1 MRAGIYRRHKTNRGA
16 HMEETEALK
25 QTVVDP
31 LEEIDRITERVIE
44 RLADEDVPLS
54 IADLIRLLELRREL
68 AKSQPG
74 RIRVRWID
82 ECQPTPEE

>member
-1 MRAGIYRRHKTNRGA
+1 
-16 HMEETEALK
+16 MEKTEALK

-31 LEEIDRITERVIE
+31 LEEIDRVTARVME

-54 IADLIRLLELRREL
+54 VADLMRLLELRREL

-74 RIRVRWID
+74 RITVRWID
-82 ECQPTPEE
+82 ECQPTSEE

>member
-1 MRAGIYRRHKTNRGA
+1 MRAGIDRRHKTNRGA
-16 HMEETEALK
+16 HVEDAEALK

-31 LEEIDRITERVIE
+31 VEEIDRITERILE

-54 IADLIRLLELRREL
+54 VADLMRLLELRREL

-74 RIRVRWID
+74 RMTVRLID
-82 ECQPTPEE
+82 ECRPTPEE

>member
-16 HMEETEALK
+16 HVEDTEALK
-25 QTVVDP
+25 KTVVDP
-31 LEEIDRITERVIE
+31 LEEIDRVTARVME

-54 IADLIRLLELRREL
+54 IADLIRLMELRREL

-74 RIRVRWID
+74 RITVRWID
-82 ECQPTPEE
+82 ECQTTPEE

>member
-1 MRAGIYRRHKTNRGA
+1 
-16 HMEETEALK
+16 MEDAEALK

-31 LEEIDRITERVIE
+31 VEEIDRITERILE

-54 IADLIRLLELRREL
+54 VADLMRLLELRREL

-74 RIRVRWID
+74 RMKVRWIG
-82 ECQPTPEE
+82 EWQQTPEE

>member
-1 MRAGIYRRHKTNRGA
+1 
-16 HMEETEALK
+16 MEETKALK

-31 LEEIDRITERVIE
+31 VEEIDKITERILE
-44 RLADEDVPLS
+44 RLANQDVPLS
-54 IADLIRLLELRREL
+54 IADLMRLLELRREL

>member
-1 MRAGIYRRHKTNRGA
+1 VEDA
-16 HMEETEALK
+16 EALK

-31 LEEIDRITERVIE
+31 VEEIDRITERILE

-54 IADLIRLLELRREL
+54 VADLMRLLELRREL

-74 RIRVRWID
+74 RMTVRWID
-82 ECQPTPEE
+82 ECRPTPEE